1 MKMGDDM
8 MVNKT
13 RILKVVVAA
22 AACLLL
28 GVAPWVAAAEGLP
41 HIDGMRALAGPQGP
55 VIHVALTGNVDT
67 VQYSPQPGVWVV
79 EMPDANWAPAAASL
93 HAPDLGIERA
103 EISRVDEF
111 GRRITRLTVWLK
123 DPATL
128 KVDAV
133 ADGFDLHFG
142 KVTPSP
148 AKAVD
153 AEDLPVK
160 AADSD
165 GAKAPEPQAKVTAEL
180 QSQKTPP
187 RPRPAVAPAEPVAP
201 APSAAP
207 APAQSLLS
215 VAPVVT
221 SGGLVLHLRGDGPF
235 QARVFALPNPNRVV
249 VDLPG
254 IINRVKRHF
263 FSIGAAGISRVRIA
277 QFRVIPT
284 PVTRVVV
291 DLQGKQSYTFT
302 PQDHGGDLIIG
313 NAGASPKGA
322 VQAAVVSGA
331 SPSSQDGTIEIERA
345 NGGEVSAPLAGGNP
359 ALHQVVATNAPSTAG
374 DSTSTAPEKQAQA
387 QSIPAPLPPVRAASD
402 TPAAPAAKQKQSGE
416 NPWVANPSQLL
427 EQASAQEVLG
437 TRGRASAYA
446 TKEVSSQE
454 RQFTGEPIS
463 MRLKDADIKDVLR
476 TFAELTNLNIVVD
489 PGVSGSVTVDLHN
502 VPWDQALDL
511 VLKINGLG
519 YVLENN
525 VLRVAPLAKLAAEKR
540 EKANLAKE
548 RENAEPLKTVLK
560 PLSYSKASYIKSLLT
575 KDSELLSSR
584 GSVVVDQR
592 TNTLII
598 RDVVDRVEGV
608 LRLIDSLDQPTPQV
622 VIEGRIVETT
632 RDFSHELGVNWG
644 FTGVMD
650 AAHGNDTGL
659 KFPNSVHVGGGVNL
673 GSKEPVSAGNFPLET
688 GGVVAM
694 TFGDILNTF
703 NLDFTLRAA
712 EVEGLVKIVSSPRVT
727 TQNNE
732 PAMVQSGLQIPVQ
745 TVANN
750 TVTVQYIDATLKL
763 QVTPQIT
770 ADGTVLL
777 DIKIRKRE
785 PATGVNIQGGTNA
798 PIFTRDA
805 QTKLLVRDGG
815 TTVIAGI
822 YQINDQ
828 VNENRVPGLSKI
840 PILGALFRN
849 RKVFNRHDELLIFI
863 TPRIVK
869 Y

>member
-8 MVNKT
+8 MVKKA
-13 RILKVVVAA
+13 RILKVVVAIT
-22 AACLLL
+22 ACLLL
-28 GVAPWVAAAEGLP
+28 GMVPWGAAADGVP
-41 HIDGMRALAGPQGP
+41 HIGAMQALAGPQGP
-55 VIHVALTGNVDT
+55 VIHVAMTGTVDT

-79 EMPDANWAPAAASL
+79 EMPDATWAPGTAAL
-93 HAPDLGIERA
+93 HAADLGIERA
-103 EISRVDEF
+103 EMSHVDEF

-123 DPATL
+123 HPATL
-128 KVDAV
+128 KVDAGSG
-133 ADGFDLHFG
+133 GFDLHFG
-142 KVTPSP
+142 PIASGPVTGVHTADLPAAGATTAATTSSPEPPTKAAVPPHAQPPKPQQAQPAHTPPS
-148 AKAVD
+148 AVD
-153 AEDLPVK
+153 Q
-160 AADSD
+160 
-165 GAKAPEPQAKVTAEL
+165 APLALAHNLLVVQPT
-180 QSQKTPP
+180 
-187 RPRPAVAPAEPVAP
+187 VANG
-201 APSAAP
+201 S
-207 APAQSLLS
+207 
-215 VAPVVT
+215 
-221 SGGLVLHLRGDGPF
+221 LVLHLKGDGPIH
-235 QARVFALPNPNRVV
+235 AKVFALPHPDRVV

-254 IINRVKRHF
+254 IINRSKRHRYV
-263 FSIGAAGISRVRIA
+263 IDAAGVSRVRIA
-277 QFRVIPT
+277 QFRAVPT

-291 DLQGKQSYTFT
+291 DLQHAQSYTFT
-302 PQDHGGDLIIG
+302 PKKEGGDLVIG
-313 NAGASPKGA
+313 SSGSSVASAASTPVPK
-322 VQAAVVSGA
+322 AAA
-331 SPSSQDGTIEIERA
+331 SAKDGSIEIERA
-345 NGGEVSAPLAGGNP
+345 DGSTGSGPLTGGSATLHRAMSPP
-359 ALHQVVATNAPSTAG
+359 ASSVTTSAISNTDREGSTAQKQP
-374 DSTSTAPEKQAQA
+374 TS
-387 QSIPAPLPPVRAASD
+387 LPPVRATA
-402 TPAAPAAKQKQSGE
+402 TAPAAAATGHDAPGE
-416 NPWVANPSQLL
+416 NPWVADPSQLV
-427 EQASAQEVLG
+427 EQASAQQVLG
-437 TRGRASAYA
+437 AESRASTYA

-463 MRLKDADIKDVLR
+463 LKLKDADIKDVLR

-489 PGVSGSVTVDLHN
+489 PSVSGSVTVDLHN

-511 VLKINGLG
+511 ILKINGLD

-525 VLRVAPLAKLAAEKR
+525 VLRVAPVAKLAAEKR

-548 RENAEPLKTVLK
+548 RENAQPLKTVLK

-598 RDVVDRVEGV
+598 RDVVDRVSGI

-644 FTGVMD
+644 FTGMMD
-650 AAHGNDTGL
+650 AEHGNDTGL
-659 KFPNSVHVGGGVNL
+659 NFPNSVHVGGGVNL
-673 GSKEPVSAGNFPLET
+673 GAKEPISTGNFPVET

-750 TVTVQYIDATLKL
+750 TVTVQYVDATLKL

-770 ADGTVLL
+770 AEGTVLL

-785 PATGVNIQGGTNA
+785 PATGVNVQGGNNA

-849 RKVFNRHDELLIFI
+849 KKVFNRHDELLIFI